1 MSNAVPPQAGLT
13 SNGASPYPSRVGAR
27 AEGDSGNPAPRP
39 RKKRGFFSA
48 LVGVVGELLI
58 TAGMFLLLFIVWQ
71 LWWTSFELEGSV
83 AQEIAT
89 FREVNPPTGT
99 VYTEVRNTDDPPPVG
114 DIPEGEIYA
123 LLHVP
128 RWNYRVMPVAQGTSH
143 AVLDNGWAGHYMD
156 TQQAGEI
163 GNFAIAAHRRTY
175 MNNFRR
181 IDTLE
186 DGDPIVVETADA
198 WLVYEVY
205 GREIVDPTATRVIL
219 PVPNEPG
226 VEPTK
231 RIMTM
236 TTCHPEFGNTERFIV
251 WSEMKYWVPKSD
263 GIPLLLKD
271 EPAGGGSDGT

>member
-1 MSNAVPPQAGLT
+1 M
-13 SNGASPYPSRVGAR
+13 
-27 AEGDSGNPAPRP
+27 
-39 RKKRGFFSA
+39 
-48 LVGVVGELLI
+48 GVIGELLI

-71 LWWTSFELEGSV
+71 LWWTSYELEGPV

-89 FREVNPPTGT
+89 FRKVNPPAQYG
-99 VYTEVRNTDDPPPVG
+99 YTEVRRTDDPPPVG

-128 RWNYRVMPVAQGTSH
+128 RWNYRVMPVAQGTGH
-143 AVLDNGWAGHYMD
+143 DVLDNGWAGHYMD

-186 DGDPIVVETADA
+186 DGDPIVVETDEA

-205 GREIVDPTATRVIL
+205 GREIVDPSATRVIL

-251 WSEMKYWVPKSD
+251 WSEMKYWVSKED
-263 GIPLLLKD
+263 GIPILLED